1 MTGVFDQSMRLSPRV
16 MQTLNGYAVV
26 LSATI
31 SVSLVNLHLLL
42 ATLLQPS
49 TAQLVFRSAQ
59 SRNSGAEGETQCK
72 GEGAD
77 GAAGGDEE
85 EHRAQ
90 QGGVVSVCGMVLSL
104 ALLILQLGP
113 CEKNQEKI
121 AVIIKYGSAV
131 VLVAHTSGIGVV
143 VKLGVG

>member
-1 MTGVFDQSMRLSPRV
+1 MTGVFDQSMRLSPRA

-31 SVSLVNLHLLL
+31 SVSLVNLHLQL

-59 SRNSGAEGETQCK
+59 SRNSGAEGEKQCK

-90 QGGVVSVCGMVLSL
+90 QGGVVSV
-104 ALLILQLGP
+104 LGP

-131 VLVAHTSGIGVV
+131 VLVAHTSGKGVV

>member
-1 MTGVFDQSMRLSPRV
+1 MENEHTNILPYALTFRRHRSEDKKVTVVFDQRIPLFPCALRKLWGV
-16 MQTLNGYAVV
+16 RC
-26 LSATI
+26 SAFGDNFSFAGESASSTC
-31 SVSLVNLHLLL
+31 N
-42 ATLLQPS
+42 LQPS

-59 SRNSGAEGETQCK
+59 SRS
-72 GEGAD
+72 EGAD

-90 QGGVVSVCGMVLSL
+90 LGGVVSV
-104 ALLILQLGP
+104 LGP

-131 VLVAHTSGIGVV
+131 VLVAHTSGKGVV
-143 VKLGVG
+143 VKLGVE